1 MCVCLDNIISKEGK
15 MITQNYV
22 VVKMKKVIY
31 ACFSLLFLTAGCV
44 SAMKPVTSMQEQ
56 IASFKIG
63 EQQEALLGDPMVYK
77 IDALVGVGYI
87 AVTDFQPPSEFAGML
102 SVPMIKKGSE
112 WTVIGILEDG
122 TSICQNDSFPHPVA
136 GDGTRVI
143 WEYCLAVD
151 KNNIPYGYTACL
163 SDKASVHA
171 WPQPNNFLKRV
182 EKTYRRGAFKQ
193 ELIYNGKSGNT
204 IRLSYRE
211 YKDDFAR
218 PAFFQDLSYD
228 LSEGKTIGFKG
239 MKIEVNE
246 ATNSLIKFI
255 VKSPMK

>member
-1 MCVCLDNIISKEGK
+1 MCILLL
-15 MITQNYV
+15 
-22 VVKMKKVIY
+22 
-31 ACFSLLFLTAGCV
+31 SLTVGCV
-44 SAMKPVTSMQEQ
+44 SAMKPVTSTPEQ
-56 IASFKIG
+56 LSSFKIG
-63 EQQEALLGDPMVYK
+63 EQQEALLGDPMVYR

-87 AVTDFQPPSEFAGML
+87 AVTDYQPPSDFAGTL

-112 WTVIGILEDG
+112 WTVIGKLDDG
-122 TSICQNDSFPHPVA
+122 TAICQNDSFPHPIA
-136 GDGTRVI
+136 GDGTVVV
-143 WEYCLAVD
+143 WEYCLAVN
-151 KNNIPYGYTACL
+151 KNGIPYGYTACRP
-163 SDKASVHA
+163 DQAYVRA

-193 ELIYNGKSGNT
+193 ELIYNGKSGST

-228 LSEGKTIGFKG
+228 LSEEKIIGFKG

-246 ATNSLIKFI
+246 ATNSLIRFI
-255 VKSPMK
+255 VKSPMN